1 MTSVCQWILR
11 YDSKIT
17 SNKRKKY
24 TGQTSSKL
32 KKKKTFCTSKGITK
46 RAKKIHRMGEKYL
59 QIVSK
64 LSRAL
69 QGPPGYKSLYFP

>member
-24 TGQTSSKL
+24 TGQPSSKL
-32 KKKKTFCTSKGITK
+32 KKKKKHFV
-46 RAKKIHRMGEKYL
+46 L
-59 QIVSK
+59 Q
-64 LSRAL
+64 RAL
-69 QGPPGYKSLYFP
+69 QREQKKKSTEWEKNICKLYQN